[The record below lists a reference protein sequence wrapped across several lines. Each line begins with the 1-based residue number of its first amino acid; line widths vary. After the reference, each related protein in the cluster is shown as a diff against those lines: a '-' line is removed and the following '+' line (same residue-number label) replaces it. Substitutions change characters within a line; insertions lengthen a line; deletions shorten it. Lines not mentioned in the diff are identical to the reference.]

1 MNKIVFLTPPKIAG
15 GACSLRR
22 YEIIVGKFHINKRII
37 NFTSKLE
44 SQLLSLE

>member
-1 MNKIVFLTPPKIAG
+1 MNKNRVSKPPKIAG

-44 SQLLSLE
+44 SQLLRLD